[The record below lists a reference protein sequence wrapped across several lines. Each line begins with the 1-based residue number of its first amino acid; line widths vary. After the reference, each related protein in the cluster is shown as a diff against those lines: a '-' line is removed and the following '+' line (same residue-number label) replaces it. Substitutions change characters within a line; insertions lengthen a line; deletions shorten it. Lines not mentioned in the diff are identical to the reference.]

1 MNSLLSH
8 CISFFFRWQFQY
20 PHLSVKYFQRG
31 LEKTSSTLKKKWW
44 VQTHAVQKLSTDS
57 TAVNNRPPSTPTYT
71 QTQKTWKASVQT
83 DEMYTHIRK
92 WVNQTSHQ
100 EIINIRSTCD
110 ASKAHT
116 LNEISWEE
124 RWWDFFF
131 YGCLLIFH
139 TLSRM
144 LYVVPHL
151 LIGCSLLL
159 SMSGLGGGAEKV
171 LKLSDRGREEGLE
184 EGREACLRRS
194 PSSIW
199 WERGVKMMRH
209 CY

>member
-1 MNSLLSH
+1 MVG
-8 CISFFFRWQFQY
+8 FFY
-20 PHLSVKYFQRG
+20 
-31 LEKTSSTLKKKWW
+31 
-44 VQTHAVQKLSTDS
+44 
-57 TAVNNRPPSTPTYT
+57 
-71 QTQKTWKASVQT
+71 
-83 DEMYTHIRK
+83 
-92 WVNQTSHQ
+92 
-100 EIINIRSTCD
+100 
-110 ASKAHT
+110 
-116 LNEISWEE
+116 
-124 RWWDFFF
+124 F

-194 PSSIW
+194 PSSI
-199 WERGVKMMRH
+199 
-209 CY
+209 